1 MHNLDMD
8 IDFIFIIVNI
18 RNGIIDKK
26 KCYAYVN

>member
-26 KCYAYVN
+26 NVMLM